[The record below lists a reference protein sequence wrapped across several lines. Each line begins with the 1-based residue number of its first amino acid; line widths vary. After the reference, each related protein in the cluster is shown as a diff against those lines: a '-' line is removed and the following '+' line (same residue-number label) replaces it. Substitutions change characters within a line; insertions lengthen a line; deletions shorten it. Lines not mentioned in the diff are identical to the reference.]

1 MKLKQS
7 NTTHDIYTQLHSLT
21 QTQKIDNPLS
31 LTHTHTHSLSLSLSL
46 SQFSNTFMVPPLLS
60 LQTPKPLLFPLL
72 PKFPLRFKT
81 PQPQP
86 QPRFTTHFPI
96 SFSLSQT
103 PPPNPSL
110 PKSKTLFPGGT
121 KRPELNVPTLILHLH
136 PNDILNS
143 PKALDLV
150 DKAIAKWVRVVVL
163 TGDENSGGKLY
174 EAARLLKSV
183 VGDRAYMLIA
193 ERVDVAAAV
202 GASGV
207 LLSDQGSLFFFS
219 FQLHQIGFYLVYCAI
234 ELRQVDFEQRISF
247 MKTKKLIK

>member
-1 MKLKQS
+1 M
-7 NTTHDIYTQLHSLT
+7 
-21 QTQKIDNPLS
+21 
-31 LTHTHTHSLSLSLSL
+31 
-46 SQFSNTFMVPPLLS
+46 
-60 LQTPKPLLFPLL
+60 
-72 PKFPLRFKT
+72 
-81 PQPQP
+81 
-86 QPRFTTHFPI
+86 
-96 SFSLSQT
+96 
-103 PPPNPSL
+103 
-110 PKSKTLFPGGT
+110 
-121 KRPELNVPTLILHLH
+121 
-136 PNDILNS
+136 
-143 PKALDLV
+143 DLV

-207 LLSDQGSLFFFS
+207 LLSDQGSLLFFS